1 MEKTKLNTMTREKF
15 KKLTGEDP
23 VDVLGWDWDNLVDE
37 YLEDSEQFHEGHLRG
52 GCYSC
57 KMD

>member
-1 MEKTKLNTMTREKF
+1 MTRDEF

-23 VDVLGWDWDNLVDE
+23 EDVLGSDWENTVDE
-37 YLEDSEQFHEGHLRG
+37 FVQGDNEYFHEGHQRG
-52 GCYSC
+52 GCFEC

>member
-1 MEKTKLNTMTREKF
+1 MTKEEF

-23 VDVLGWDWDNLVDE
+23 EDVLGQDWENLIEE
-37 YLEDSEQFHEGHLRG
+37 YLEDSDEFHEGHLRG
-52 GCYSC
+52 SCSYC